1 MLPRIRQWL
10 IPHGKDAKDNHGPHS
25 DQAKDTSPQPPQINH
40 INTPK
45 PELGNYHGLV
55 NFGNTCYCNSVIQ
68 VSLSV
73 KSLLT
78 SIRPYSS
85 VIHFASGSSSIGSKT
100 KKAWTVYYRPYRT
113 YSGNC
118 KNAAQTQSS
127 QPNSYKCSKRNFFKL
142 CAVEFLMYAF

>member
-68 VSLSV
+68 VKLV
-73 KSLLT
+73 VEIHFTKFKALFFCDPFRERVLEYRKQNKKGVDSLLSALSDLFWQLQKRRSN
-78 SIRPYSS
+78 SIKPTKF
-85 VIHFASGSSSIGSKT
+85 IQMLKKEHFQIL
-100 KKAWTVYYRPYRT
+100 
-113 YSGNC
+113 
-118 KNAAQTQSS
+118 
-127 QPNSYKCSKRNFFKL
+127 FFPS
-142 CAVEFLMYAF
+142 CC